1 MKTGTLDTAYFVNK
15 FGVDVWREFRGVYE
29 RLNGDQL
36 LNRQNGTIKLTRR
49 GLLEVDEILWEFFEP
64 ELKSVRY
71 A

>member
-1 MKTGTLDTAYFVNK
+1 
-15 FGVDVWREFRGVYE
+15 VYE
-29 RLNGDQL
+29 RLNADEL